1 VCGVRCGSGAE
12 VILGCMGVGSSRSAE
27 PPERN
32 CLRTAA
38 IGCRHRSGGDRFFAQ
53 EKELPEDD
61 GKP

>member
-1 VCGVRCGSGAE
+1 
-12 VILGCMGVGSSRSAE
+12 MGVGSSRSAE